1 MYSISIAL
9 FPFIQ
14 SKETPYIFNC
24 GVVYFFFQSNEISC
38 FFNCGVTYF
47 VFVIK
52 RLLISLIMLFSIY
65 LSFSSVELSI
75 IICSEKKLIFLN
87 NKSLL
92 YSLKK
97 HLKILS
103 FSRKIAFENTIL
115 LSRKVL
121 MKLKFKSA

>member
-1 MYSISIAL
+1 MIRFYFYHHYFHIQFNYYSKNYLLLLVYYKSLLHIYKCIQLAIAL

-14 SKETPYIFNC
+14 SKETSYIFNC

-38 FFNCGVTYF
+38 LFNCGVIYF

-75 IICSEKKLIFLN
+75 IIRSEKKLINF
-87 NKSLL
+87 
-92 YSLKK
+92 
-97 HLKILS
+97 
-103 FSRKIAFENTIL
+103 
-115 LSRKVL
+115 
-121 MKLKFKSA
+121 FK